1 MAENYDEEDVARQL
15 RKTTTKDGSGFDNE
29 DELPES
35 DFDSFSEDGVEND
48 HDGDNE
54 VDETSEGDNTEKE
67 SGE

>member
-1 MAENYDEEDVARQL
+1 MAENQSQNENDHDEEDVKSALERE
-15 RKTTTKDGSGFDNE
+15 THDGSGFDSE

-54 VDETSEGDNTEKE
+54 GDDTEDEDK
-67 SGE
+67 